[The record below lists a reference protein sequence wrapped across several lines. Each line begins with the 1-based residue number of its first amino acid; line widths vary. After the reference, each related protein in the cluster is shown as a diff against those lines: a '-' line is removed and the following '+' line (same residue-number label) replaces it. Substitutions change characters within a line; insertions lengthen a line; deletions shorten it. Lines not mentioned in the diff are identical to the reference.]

1 MSRSAAVRALQE
13 RVAPVTLSR
22 EHTRPVPDPL
32 APLFAVGGLPQG
44 QVIGFAG
51 AGSWSIAL
59 ALAGTALGDDG
70 WLAAVG
76 VEDLGLLA
84 AAEYGV
90 RLDRLLVVATPP
102 ADRLA
107 ATVSALTEAVDLVA
121 LAPHRN
127 LSHSQARRLAATCRE
142 RGTNLLLLNGGH
154 RWPLPPDLTITTTPE
169 GWDGIGQG
177 HGHLQQRRLTVEAV
191 GRRAAAR
198 ARRVT
203 VLAPAP
209 GGGLAPATPAGTL
222 PAEPT
227 ARFTTT
233 HPLTPSAE
241 PTPTLADISA
251 ARPPSTTTASV
262 A

>member
-1 MSRSAAVRALQE
+1 MRALQE

-44 QVIGFAG
+44 QVIGFTG

-59 ALAGTALGDDG
+59 ALAGTALGEDG
-70 WLAAVG
+70 WLATVG

-90 RLDRLLVVATPP
+90 RLDRLLLVTTPP

-107 ATVSALTEAVDLVA
+107 ATVAALTEAVDLVA
-121 LAPHRN
+121 LAPHRT
-127 LSHSQARRLAATCRE
+127 LGHSQARRLAATCRE
-142 RGTNLLLLNGGH
+142 RGTNLLLLDGGR
-154 RWPLPPDLTITTTPE
+154 RWPLPTDLTITTTPE
-169 GWDGIGQG
+169 RWEGIGQG

-198 ARRVT
+198 VRRIT
-203 VLAPAP
+203 VLAPGP
-209 GGGLAPATPAGTL
+209 GGGVAPAAPVALTPVADPPTDTLAPVADPLAGDSPVGASGSLLDTSVD
-222 PAEPT
+222 T
-227 ARFTTT
+227 
-233 HPLTPSAE
+233 SV
-241 PTPTLADISA
+241 D
-251 ARPPSTTTASV
+251 TASV